1 MDASHSCVYYE
12 HSIRRD
18 EGIVMDTPEPRL
30 TRSSD
35 TSAWSP
41 PLPEASGFDHLVVET
56 PGLRTHVAAIGE
68 GEPVVLLHGFPQHW
82 WQWHAIAPVIA
93 AGGYRVVCP
102 DLRGAGWTVADDPR
116 VERETR
122 LRDLLALYDALDIER
137 AHLVSHDMGA
147 ITALQLTYDHPDRV
161 RTAVQLSVPP
171 AFMTFSP
178 RMLPGFRHLPR
189 FIWHRPGASLRGVFS
204 KAYVARP
211 VTEATVEAHLAPM
224 CRPDIDGAV
233 RPLTRGM
240 ILPEAMR
247 LARGVYRRRQLT
259 VPTIVVLGR
268 RDWPWTEELMGRVCR
283 NPERY
288 ADRVEFAYVDDAAH
302 FITDD
307 APAAVADLAL
317 DWFERASLT

>member
-1 MDASHSCVYYE
+1 MP
-12 HSIRRD
+12 
-18 EGIVMDTPEPRL
+18 TPEPRI
-30 TRSSD
+30 TRFVD
-35 TSAWSP
+35 ALAWSLP
-41 PLPEASGFDHLVVET
+41 MPEAPGFDHLGVET
-56 PGLRTHVAAIGE
+56 PGLRTHVAAVGE

-93 AGGYRVVCP
+93 AGGYRVYCP

-122 LRDLLALYDALDIER
+122 LHDLLALFDVLHIER

-147 ITALQLTYDHPDRV
+147 ITAMQLTYDHPERV
-161 RTAVQLSVPP
+161 RTAVELSVPP
-171 AFMTFSP
+171 GFVKFSP
-178 RMLPGFRHLPR
+178 KVAPGFRHLPR

-204 KAYVARP
+204 EAYVAHP
-211 VTEATVEAHLAPM
+211 MSDATAEAHLAPM
-224 CRPDIDGAV
+224 RRPDIDGAV

-247 LARGVYRRRQLT
+247 LSRGVYRRRRLT
-259 VPTIVVLGR
+259 VPTLFVFGCLDR
-268 RDWPWTEELMGRVCR
+268 PWTEENMGRICR
-283 NPERY
+283 NPKRY

-307 APAAVADLAL
+307 APAAVADLAI
-317 DWFERASLT
+317 DWFE